1 MRLDMLAEKGERI
14 AFEPQ
19 GAQSVFEFKFIM
31 LAWGD
36 AADESGPDSGG
47 EVEGERIGPA
57 VEMIPVP
64 HDADAP
70 SVGRPHGEPV
80 AGHSVGG
87 VRVCAENVIEST
99 VCAFGKE
106 VAIVVGQEHGGRH
119 VFFLAHRVRNA
130 RPCSR

>member
-1 MRLDMLAEKGERI
+1 MLAEKCQRI

-19 GAQSVFEFKFIM
+19 GAQCVFEFKFIM

-57 VEMIPVP
+57 VEMIPVT

-70 SVGRPHGEPV
+70 GVGGPHGESV
-80 AGHSVGG
+80 AGHSTDSVW
-87 VRVCAENVIEST
+87 VCAENVIEST
-99 VCAFGKE
+99 VCAFGNE

-130 RPCSR
+130 LPCSR